1 MTHPVVFFSNRV
13 GPTVQCLLIDQFQ
26 RLRDGD
32 RFWYENPST
41 FSANQLS
48 QIKQASLSRIICD
61 NGDDIQ
67 RIYPNVFTF
76 NNASVLVSCDTEIGQ
91 MSLIPWKE
99 FRDCQSPPPPTSSSS
114 SRVRRSSSQSEMA
127 DHLDPNEERIEGLE
141 LELSSIKRRMA
152 RMYKSMTRL
161 SVQQK
166 LNHGIRKSKQD
177 NDATVREYVCIDNQ
191 GFLKKENEKW
201 THRESHPGGSCA
213 HCICKHHQ
221 IHCQI
226 AKC

>member
-152 RMYKSMTRL
+152 RMYKSMTRI
-161 SVQQK
+161 SAKQK
-166 LNHGIRKSKQD
+166 LKYQ
-177 NDATVREYVCIDNQ
+177 
-191 GFLKKENEKW
+191 F
-201 THRESHPGGSCA
+201 
-213 HCICKHHQ
+213 
-221 IHCQI
+221 
-226 AKC
+226 